1 MLWRL
6 TYSDSKINDS
16 HDSTNLFSTGAID
29 SSGIQPSLLQGA
41 DKFNKMKRFENHP
54 VRLLDPTHIAVL
66 FCPPEI
72 ILCLF
77 RHVDTCNPT

>member
-16 HDSTNLFSTGAID
+16 RDSTNLFSTGTVD
-29 SSGIQPSLLQGA
+29 SSEIQPSLLKGA
-41 DKFNKMKRFENHP
+41 HEFKKMKWLENPP
-54 VRLLDPTHIAVL
+54 VGLLDQAYIAVQ
-66 FCPPEI
+66 FCSPEI